1 MHIMRSNSKFFKP
14 FILFLAFGVF
24 FISCLQFN
32 SKKHPK
38 DIDFSKLPF
47 KKLSEYGLFK
57 GEISELIEN
66 DDVLLYEPISTLFT
80 DYAFKKRMVW
90 MPKGSSAN
98 FDYKKPDQALDLPE
112 HSILVKNFYYPAD
125 FRKPEAEKQLVET
138 RLLIKVKGKWEA
150 YSYKWNKDQT
160 EADYKITGGIIDV
173 DWKNEKGEKKAIKY
187 AMPNK
192 SQCKSCHTSNGKM
205 MPIGPKLKQ
214 LNYTMTYADV
224 RENQLDRWARI
235 GYLKSI
241 PEKIKIQKLVS
252 INDASASLDL
262 KARSYL
268 DVNCGHCHSATGPA
282 ATSGLKLNIEE
293 NDPYHWGV
301 GKSPVA
307 AGMGAGTFKYDIL
320 AGKSKESIITYRM
333 NSTHPGVM
341 MPELGR
347 VSIHKEGVELIMKWI
362 DDLK

>member
-66 DDVLLYEPISTLFT
+66 DDVLVYEPISTLFT

-125 FRKPEAEKQLVET
+125 FRKPEVEKQLVET

-214 LNYTMTYADV
+214 LNFTMTYADAN
-224 RENQLDRWARI
+224 ENQLDRWARI